1 MHFAARDGHFDVV
14 KVLLQNGADV
24 SAFTSEE
31 ETALHLAAREGH
43 KRCALQLL
51 CCGAEID
58 RKAIHIDQTKCIRP
72 IKWGLKLL
80 RDGSRKKV
88 SLMSEEENRF
98 MWDLGVV
105 LAVKCR
111 ALAFKLFHAIRSF
124 ITYHGIFMGP
134 GYDRGEESVWRKTS
148 ETLVEEELM
157 ERLKYRYG

>member
-1 MHFAARDGHFDVV
+1 MRAVVISDTSNRSVSIEDVPDPVPGDDEILVFLLQHLGAEPNAQNPKGRAALHFAAECGHVHC
-14 KVLLQNGADV
+14 
-24 SAFTSEE
+24 T
-31 ETALHLAAREGH
+31 
-43 KRCALQLL
+43 LQLL

-124 ITYHGIFMGP
+124 ITFHGIFMVP
-134 GYDRGEESVWRKTS
+134 GYGEE
-148 ETLVEEELM
+148 EGCDE
-157 ERLKYRYG
+157 

>member
-1 MHFAARDGHFDVV
+1 
-14 KVLLQNGADV
+14 VLIENGADV
-24 SAFTSEE
+24 NAVDKDKWAALHLAAQNGHVDVVNVLIQSGADVNAVTKKKL
-31 ETALHLAAREGH
+31 TALHLAAREGH

-88 SLMSEEENRF
+88 SLMSEEETRF

-124 ITYHGIFMGP
+124 ITFHGIFMVP
-134 GYDRGEESVWRKTS
+134 GYGEE
-148 ETLVEEELM
+148 EGCDE
-157 ERLKYRYG
+157 